1 MCPSKKPLGLL
12 FLGLLTLGLAAC
24 AAPRT
29 EMSASPVPSA
39 EVGSNNLQPSLTP
52 TGTTALAPA
61 QATQAP
67 AARTI
72 RQDQYATDPTT
83 VDLANGRPTLVKFF
97 AFW

>member
-12 FLGLLTLGLAAC
+12 FLGFLTLGLAAC
-24 AAPRT
+24 AAPRAEVRT
-29 EMSASPVPSA
+29 SAVPSA
-39 EVGSNNLQPSLTP
+39 EVGSLLQPTPAP